1 MDGRRAAPCALK
13 HPLSAYPVG
22 VFYYE
27 SHVPLLPVRAWSS
40 SAWMKCHMV
49 DGEEACYL

>member
-27 SHVPLLPVRAWSS
+27 SHVPLLPVRADPTMAFIGLS
-40 SAWMKCHMV
+40 
-49 DGEEACYL
+49 L